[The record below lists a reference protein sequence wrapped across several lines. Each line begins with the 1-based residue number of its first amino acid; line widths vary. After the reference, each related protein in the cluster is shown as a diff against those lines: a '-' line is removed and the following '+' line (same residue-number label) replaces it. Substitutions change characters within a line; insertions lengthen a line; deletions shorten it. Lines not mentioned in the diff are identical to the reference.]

1 MVDPTPIQTTLSG
14 ISRFIKKNRVHKFR
28 GKSGGNEMVGMKWWE
43 LGRRER
49 GMDQNELH
57 TITKLEHNERKFKN
71 VSLLQYLENNNKN
84 NKQKK

>member
-1 MVDPTPIQTTLSG
+1 M
-14 ISRFIKKNRVHKFR
+14 
-28 GKSGGNEMVGMKWWE
+28 GMKLWE

-57 TITKLEHNERKFKN
+57 TITKLKHNKRKFKK
-71 VSLLQYLENNNKN
+71 VSLIQYLENNNNKN

>member
-1 MVDPTPIQTTLSG
+1 
-14 ISRFIKKNRVHKFR
+14 
-28 GKSGGNEMVGMKWWE
+28 MKWWE